1 MEFYTAIKKKVIIH
15 GKMDTIG
22 DYLVKQLSQTQKGSY
37 QMLPLI
43 VDPDQYMG
51 HGSGIKTLW
60 EERSLDGCRESLKAY
75 CKGRIWSNLMYD
87 MHI

>member
-15 GKMDTIG
+15 GEMDSIG

-43 VDPDQYMG
+43 VDPD
-51 HGSGIKTLW
+51 
-60 EERSLDGCRESLKAY
+60 
-75 CKGRIWSNLMYD
+75 
-87 MHI
+87 